1 MKWSFSCFLVWSFFF
16 FCLQCWLCW
25 FLNDGCEYANPKVA
39 HVLCKGSSSSC
50 TDFVW
55 LLSFCCHWYHYS
67 CHSNS
72 TWSSQPQVTLTFLPL
87 HSFFNHDND
96 ITLYNVSCVNILSVF
111 IFLALCGLLRIRG
124 FPSNLPTSVCRH
136 QCSTSHFSATK
147 PLLPRYV
154 IQFCF
159 NFTGI
164 LL

>member
-1 MKWSFSCFLVWSFFF
+1 MSVQKYIAHSLYWGIDFFGNFIFLSNFIWNDLYSFAFF
-16 FCLQCWLCW
+16 LQCWLCW

-50 TDFVW
+50 TNFVW

-67 CHSNS
+67 CHSDS

-111 IFLALCGLLRIRG
+111 IFLALCGL
-124 FPSNLPTSVCRH
+124 
-136 QCSTSHFSATK
+136 
-147 PLLPRYV
+147 
-154 IQFCF
+154 
-159 NFTGI
+159 
-164 LL
+164 

>member
-1 MKWSFSCFLVWSFFF
+1 MCVNIFVVNYSEIDFFGNFIFQVTLFEMIFFLFPCMIILFFF
-16 FCLQCWLCW
+16 FLQCWLCW

-72 TWSSQPQVTLTFLPL
+72 TWSSQPQVTLTFLPW

-111 IFLALCGLLRIRG
+111 IFLALCGL
-124 FPSNLPTSVCRH
+124 
-136 QCSTSHFSATK
+136 
-147 PLLPRYV
+147 
-154 IQFCF
+154 
-159 NFTGI
+159 
-164 LL
+164 